1 MATCRP
7 TGGSGFPSAL
17 LIIRESAIVRVTTKS
32 SRKRVRQTV
41 GHHSDIGSEV
51 DNIRRE
57 VNKFLEKI
65 GEDETVVSASGVI
78 DGDSGDIE
86 KFFIKNGE
94 VIVEKVVITAL

>member
-1 MATCRP
+1 M
-7 TGGSGFPSAL
+7 
-17 LIIRESAIVRVTTKS
+17 
-32 SRKRVRQTV
+32 

-57 VNKFLEKI
+57 VDKFLEKI
-65 GEDETVVSASGVI
+65 GEDETVVSVSGVI
-78 DGDSGDIE
+78 RRNGGDSGDIE